1 MKALHTQLRERR
13 RAMHLTQAEVARRV
27 GLSRRAY
34 VGIEHGAGTTVA
46 TMQAI
51 GEVLGL
57 RLTFSVT
64 VRISKKNEHEYHELN
79 E

>member
-1 MKALHTQLRERR
+1 MKALHTTLRERR
-13 RAMHLTQAEVARRV
+13 RAMHLTQEEVARRV

-64 VRISKKNEHEYHELN
+64 VRISKKTN
-79 E
+79 

>member
-13 RAMHLTQAEVARRV
+13 KAQHLTQAEVAKRA
-27 GLSRRAY
+27 GISRRRY
-34 VGIEHGAGTTVA
+34 VGIEKGESTTVE